1 MAFFEVVPL
10 MNSPLGIKAILLG
23 ICFEAGA
30 TLLIC
35 SLSSCFFFIS
45 SELAGTNKKTNRKGN

>member
-1 MAFFEVVPL
+1 MISFEVVPI
-10 MNSPLGIKAILLG
+10 MNSPLGIKAIPLG

-35 SLSSCFFFIS
+35 SLRSYFFFIS
-45 SELAGTNKKTNRKGN
+45 SELAGTNKKK

>member
-1 MAFFEVVPL
+1 
-10 MNSPLGIKAILLG
+10 MNSPLEIKALPLG

-35 SLSSCFFFIS
+35 SFSSCFFFIS
-45 SELAGTNKKTNRKGN
+45 LELAGTNKKTNRKGNLKNPNF